1 MTKKT
6 FITILQYVTF
16 LGLGIAI
23 IFYMFG
29 KLSEQEKQEMLISIK
44 SVRAAYLL
52 PILFIGFLSHW
63 FRALRWKL
71 MLEPLH
77 IRPSTTNTT
86 FAVLIGYLA
95 NLVLPRAGEVA
106 KCTVLARYERVPA
119 DKMIGTIV
127 AERIF
132 DLICLISVTAFAF
145 TMEADVIGKFAEEK
159 IGRISE
165 KTHIFVILIIAF
177 LLMMVVLVLVYRRYK
192 ETRAGRFI
200 RGLGDGLQSIVRMKK
215 RWQFLGYTVLIWSMY
230 LALLILGF
238 RSMPATQHLSVM
250 TGLVVL
256 VFGSVGM
263 ITTQGGIGAYTY
275 LVAETLRFYNLDQAH
290 GQAFGWLSWAV
301 QTGIVLI
308 LGIAALILLPI
319 YNRKQHDAQAPVD
332 KE

>member
-29 KLSEQEKQEMLISIK
+29 KLSEQEKEEMLVAIK
-44 SVRAAYLL
+44 SVRTAYLF
-52 PILFIGFLSHW
+52 PILVIGFLSHW

-86 FAVLIGYLA
+86 FAVMIGYLA

-106 KCTVLARYERVPA
+106 KCTVLARYEKVPA

-132 DLICLISVTAFAF
+132 DLICLVTVTAFAF
-145 TMEADVIGKFAEEK
+145 TMEASVIGKFAEEK
-159 IGRISE
+159 IGKISE
-165 KTHIFVILIIAF
+165 KTHIFIILIIAF
-177 LLMMVVLVLVYRRYK
+177 ILGIVSLGLIYRRYK

-200 RGLGDGLQSIVRMKK
+200 RGLGAGLQSIIKMKK

-230 LALLILGF
+230 LTLLIIGF
-238 RSMPATQHLSVM
+238 RAMPATEHLSIM

-275 LVAETLRFYNLDQAH
+275 LVAETLRFYNIEEAH
-290 GQAFGWLSWAV
+290 GQAFGWLSWGV

-308 LGIAALILLPI
+308 LGVATLILLPI
-319 YNRKQHDAQAPVD
+319 YNRKPKHAQAGLD